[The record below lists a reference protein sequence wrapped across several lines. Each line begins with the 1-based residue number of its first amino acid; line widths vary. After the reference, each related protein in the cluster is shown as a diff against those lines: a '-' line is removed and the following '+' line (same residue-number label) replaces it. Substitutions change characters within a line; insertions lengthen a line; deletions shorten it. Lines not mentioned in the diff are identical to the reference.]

1 MSEEL
6 TTQILI
12 EIRDGIRQTN
22 ERIGSTNER
31 LDKTNER
38 LDKTNERLDRVVQ
51 EQIRHATA
59 IVGLERA
66 QRDMIDALMTM
77 NANITGLNDRLDHV
91 LIGPLGTTVRK
102 HTDDIDDLRRRL
114 EVLEKRTG

>member
-38 LDKTNERLDRVVQ
+38 LDRVVQ

-66 QRDMIDALMTM
+66 QRDMIGALVTM
-77 NANITGLNDRLDHV
+77 NDNLCGLNDRLDHV